1 MSKVL
6 FWIRDLVL
14 FLLCFLAVT
23 AMVPSEKYGRYI
35 RFFGGMVLILLVM
48 EPIASYLNLEA
59 PMERAF
65 RLIQFQND
73 SRELSQ
79 EILGIEKKRKEQMFL
94 AYEKE
99 IGEHIRG
106 LAAQQGIMLSGAEVF
121 LEEKEEAETYGQVKR
136 VVLFLEGEET
146 EAVRETKDAKITIS
160 VEEIRLQE
168 PVKAAAGA
176 DQVTP
181 RISEKGALNKDSR
194 EMEEFVRKVEA
205 YYGLETGNVEV
216 QFQIH

>member
-1 MSKVL
+1 
-6 FWIRDLVL
+6 
-14 FLLCFLAVT
+14 
-23 AMVPSEKYGRYI
+23 
-35 RFFGGMVLILLVM
+35 
-48 EPIASYLNLEA
+48 
-59 PMERAF
+59 
-65 RLIQFQND
+65 
-73 SRELSQ
+73 
-79 EILGIEKKRKEQMFL
+79 MFL

-121 LEEKEEAETYGQVKR
+121 LEEKEEAEKKEEAETYGQVKR